1 MNLKSTFLGVF
12 SAAMLSSPAVLQIA
26 PAQAN
31 SIPYSGEEQISVQV
45 YRAANPAV
53 VTIRAGSSTGS
64 GSIITPDGLV
74 LTDEHVIRGVN
85 RVSVTL
91 PDGKTYTGQVIATE
105 NKNDLALVKLQ
116 TNDRLPTIPLA
127 AADSIEVGQRV
138 FAIGSPYGL
147 SGTLTT
153 GIVSRIGVNG
163 ELQTDA
169 ALNPGNSG
177 GPLLNSRGELI
188 GVNKS
193 ILTPNGKSNV
203 GIGFATSATIA
214 RSFIA
219 QSTSGSN
226 HIATVP
232 NLSPSFTSIPKS
244 STPNPVGSTPATV
257 NSAIPDS
264 VIPVETEV
272 PSQVASN
279 RPHLGVALQTNSMI
293 IQSVQPGSIASELG
307 LKEGDRLVAL
317 NGYRLTDVR
326 QLINFLDRRPSS
338 AILTVARGRQFANLH
353 VFF

>member
-12 SAAMLSSPAVLQIA
+12 SAAILSSPALVPIA
-26 PAQAN
+26 SAQAN
-31 SIPYSGEEQISVQV
+31 SITYGGEEQVSVQV

-64 GSIITPDGLV
+64 GSIITSDGLV

-91 PDGKTYTGQVIATE
+91 PNGKTYTGRVVATE

-203 GIGFATSATIA
+203 GIGFATSAAIA
-214 RSFIA
+214 RNFIA
-219 QSTSGSN
+219 QNASVSN

-232 NLSPSFTSIPKS
+232 NPSPSLPSIPNS
-244 STPNPVGSTPATV
+244 VVPNSVASTPVTANPVTA
-257 NSAIPDS
+257 NAI
-264 VIPVETEV
+264 IPVEPEV
-272 PSQVASN
+272 SSQTASN
-279 RPHLGVALQTNSMI
+279 RPHLGLALQTKSMI
-293 IQSVQPGSIASELG
+293 IQAVQPGSIASELG
-307 LKEGDRLVAL
+307 LKAGDRLVAL
-317 NGYRLTDVR
+317 NGYRLTDAR
-326 QLINFLDRRPSS
+326 QLINFLEQRPSS
-338 AILTVARGRQFANLH
+338 AILTVARDRQLANLR
-353 VFF
+353 VLF